1 MVRAR
6 LAQLLRQILEAVL
19 SLRMW
24 QPPQQPQD
32 DIGSQP
38 QLQTLKPN
46 KGLVT
51 CGLLTRFIRNRLL
64 NP

>member
-6 LAQLLRQILEAVL
+6 LAQLLCQILEAVLSL

-32 DIGSQP
+32 DMGNQP
-38 QLQTLKPN
+38 QLQTLNSRGVLWVAYRVYKE
-46 KGLVT
+46 
-51 CGLLTRFIRNRLL
+51 
-64 NP
+64 